1 MTKELS
7 DKNDDKSVLA
17 LFDYFEKLNKRI
29 DKLEEKLD
37 QILKQS
43 EENDYEALMKA
54 QLTSM
59 DFWNSKEDKIWEDW
73 DYDLDKDENYINSQ
87 GK

>member
-43 EENDYEALMKA
+43 EENDYEALTKA

-59 DFWNSKEDKIWEDW
+59 DFWNSREDKIWDDW

>member
-1 MTKELS
+1 MTKELN
-7 DKNDDKSVLA
+7 DKDDEKSILA
-17 LFDYFEKLNKRI
+17 LFECFEKLNKRI
-29 DKLEEKLD
+29 DNIEEKID

-59 DFWNSKEDKIWEDW
+59 DFWNSKEDKIWDDW
-73 DYDLDKDENYINSQ
+73 DYDLDKDENYINN
-87 GK
+87 

>member
-43 EENDYEALMKA
+43 EENDYEALTKT
-54 QLTSM
+54 QRTSM
-59 DFWNSKEDKIWEDW
+59 DFWNSKEDKIWDDW

>member
-59 DFWNSKEDKIWEDW
+59 DFWNSKEDKIWDDW

>member
-43 EENDYEALMKA
+43 EENDYEALTKA

-59 DFWNSKEDKIWEDW
+59 DFWNSKEDKIWDDW